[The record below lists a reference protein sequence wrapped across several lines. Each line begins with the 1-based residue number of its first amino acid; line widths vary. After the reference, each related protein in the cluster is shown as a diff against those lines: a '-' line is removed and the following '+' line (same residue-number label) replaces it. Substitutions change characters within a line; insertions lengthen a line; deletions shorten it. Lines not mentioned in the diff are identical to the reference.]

1 MANLQKPSLQFYF
14 GLAAII
20 AGFACLRTPPVDGV
34 WTLTVAPILLVLGYI
49 VFVPLGLRPWLR
61 LDLPGSPYSS
71 KIKAHT
77 AINLTGLGVFVSALV
92 VYLLTIWP
100 GPGWWDSSEYI
111 TCSYMLGVTGP
122 PGSILLQLLG
132 RLASFFTLISSPAV
146 RINDL
151 IVVVSALSVTV
162 VYFTCVHLLRSFN
175 RGDRHST
182 LIAVISGVLAALTLA
197 FTHSIWSKATLTNP
211 YALSLL
217 SGSLIIY
224 LVVRWWENPDARG
237 AGNFLLLTAFL
248 IGLDLSI
255 HRSNLLLVL
264 AFFLLVF
271 LRRPKAFLDFRLWI
285 AGILLFALGL
295 SMQLVVMF
303 RAQLGPEINMGNP
316 DNWRGLW
323 DYLTLSQF
331 GIKTFGSDL
340 LQRKGSF
347 WDYQIKEMYLRY
359 FAWNFIGLDSQG
371 IGVKWTVLRGLPAIA
386 GIAGLVHHFVRRTR
400 QALFFLVAFLL
411 VSLGAIFYLN
421 VPANFFR
428 EMDRHFL
435 VSFMLFA
442 VWIGVGSYALL
453 RVINRLLANRSG
465 YCSVCIWVL
474 AGVLFL
480 ALPVN
485 MLITNWNNNN
495 TSRNYT
501 SYAFGYN
508 LLETCEPN
516 AILITAGD
524 SDTFLSWYLQMIEG
538 VRPDVTVLNL
548 PLLNTSWYLR
558 TTMSYYPDLPW
569 TLNEDSLKNLRI
581 IPWETDT
588 VTIKGLGLDSVA
600 LTIVVEPTI
609 ADRYLLIQDQVLLN
623 ILRHNCWQHSIYF
636 SAGFGQSLPLG
647 LKEYCRLDGLAWR
660 VTPQVQERSD
670 YHCLEDNLLHR
681 FNYQGLGKQTFLDRT
696 GKGIISMYQAA
707 FAHLAESYQQHDERE
722 KLTTLKTKFGDL
734 WPDASGL
741 EAERAGN

>member
-20 AGFACLRTPPVDGV
+20 VGFACLRTPPVDGV
-34 WTLTVAPILLVLGYI
+34 WTLIVAPILLVLGYI
-49 VFVPLGLRPWLR
+49 VLVPVGLRPRLR

-77 AINLTGLGVFVSALV
+77 AVNLTGLGVFVSALV

-132 RLASFFTLISSPAV
+132 RLASFVTLISSPTV
-146 RINDL
+146 RINCL
-151 IVVVSALSVTV
+151 ITVVSALSVTM
-162 VYFTCVHLLRSFN
+162 VYFTCIHLLGSFN
-175 RGDRHST
+175 RGDRQPT
-182 LIAVISGVLAALTLA
+182 LIAVMSGVLAALTLA

-217 SGSLIIY
+217 SGSLMIY
-224 LVVRWWENPDARG
+224 LAVRWWENPDARG

-248 IGLDLSI
+248 FGLDMNV
-255 HRSNLLLVL
+255 HRSNLLLAP

-271 LRRPKAFLDFRLWI
+271 LRRPKAFLDFRLWVG
-285 AGILLFALGL
+285 ATLLFVLGL
-295 SMQLVVMF
+295 SMQMAVMF

-316 DNWRGLW
+316 DSWRGLW

-359 FAWNFIGLDSQG
+359 FGWNFLGIGSQG
-371 IGVKWTVLRGLPAIA
+371 ISVKWVELWCLPAIA
-386 GIAGLVHHFVRRTR
+386 GIAGLVYHFIRRTR
-400 QALFFLVAFLL
+400 LALFFLVAFLL
-411 VSLGAIFYLN
+411 ASLGAIFYLN
-421 VPANFFR
+421 VPAGFFR

-442 VWIGVGSYALL
+442 IWIGIGSYALL
-453 RVINRLLANRSG
+453 RVVNRLLANRSG

-524 SDTFLSWYLQMIEG
+524 SDTFLSWYLQMVEG
-538 VRPDVTVLNL
+538 VRPDVIVLNL
-548 PLLNTSWYLR
+548 PLLNTEWYLR
-558 TTMSYYPDLPW
+558 TTMSYHHALPW
-569 TLNEDSLKNLRI
+569 SLNEDSLRSLSILQWK
-581 IPWETDT
+581 TDT
-588 VTIKGLGLDSVA
+588 VTIIGAGPDSVA
-600 LTIVVEPTI
+600 CSIVVKPSV
-609 ADRYLLIQDQVLLN
+609 ANKYLLIQDQVLLN
-623 ILRHNCWQHSIYF
+623 LLKNNKWRSPLYF
-636 SAGFGQSLPLG
+636 SAGFGENLPFN
-647 LKEYCRLDGLAWR
+647 LKEHCRLDGLARR
-660 VTPQVQERSD
+660 VVPKDQELND
-670 YHCLEDNLLHR
+670 YRKLEDNLLRR
-681 FNYQGLGKQTFLDRT
+681 FNYKGLGKQTFLDRT
-696 GKGIISMYQAA
+696 GKGMISMYQAA
-707 FAHLAESYQQHDERE
+707 FANLAESYQQHDERE
-722 KLTTLKTKFGDL
+722 KLTPLKEKFDVL
-734 WPDASGL
+734 WPDAGSL